1 MSCKTEEQNQIE
13 TLKSQIEKYKVM
25 SNERLNLLAEIEEKS
40 TKIIELNLKVKE
52 KEEDIERLTKMN
64 KTATDKSKQDQAII
78 NSLENKLSELNKKLN
93 E

>member
-1 MSCKTEEQNQIE
+1 
-13 TLKSQIEKYKVM
+13 M

-40 TKIIELNLKVKE
+40 TKIIELNSKVKE

-64 KTATDKSKQDQAII
+64 KTATDKSKQYQAMI

>member
-1 MSCKTEEQNQIE
+1 
-13 TLKSQIEKYKVM
+13 M

-40 TKIIELNLKVKE
+40 SKIIELNSKVKE

-64 KTATDKSKQDQAII
+64 KTATDKSKQYQAMI